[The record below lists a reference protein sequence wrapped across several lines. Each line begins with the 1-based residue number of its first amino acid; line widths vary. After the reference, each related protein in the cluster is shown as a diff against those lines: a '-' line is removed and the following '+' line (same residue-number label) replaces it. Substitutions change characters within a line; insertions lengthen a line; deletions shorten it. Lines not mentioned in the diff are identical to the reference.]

1 MRVHHHFLQVFAEI
15 DSAVHGHDVESAR
28 KMQWRVYMVAELAVV
43 GDIAGSFDAGGR
55 GLEVVLDVGGYSG
68 DAPAGVLALVPYSYS
83 VEYNHHMVVDYAV
96 EGKLAALV
104 ALIGCSHS

>member
-1 MRVHHHFLQVFAEI
+1 MRVQHHLLQVFAEI
-15 DSAVHGHDVESAR
+15 DSAVHGRDVGSAR
-28 KMQWRVYMVAELAVV
+28 KMRWRVYMVAELAVAA
-43 GDIAGSFDAGGR
+43 DIAGNFDAEGR
-55 GLEVVLDVGGYSG
+55 GLEDVPGVGGYSG

-104 ALIGCSHS
+104 ALVGCSHS